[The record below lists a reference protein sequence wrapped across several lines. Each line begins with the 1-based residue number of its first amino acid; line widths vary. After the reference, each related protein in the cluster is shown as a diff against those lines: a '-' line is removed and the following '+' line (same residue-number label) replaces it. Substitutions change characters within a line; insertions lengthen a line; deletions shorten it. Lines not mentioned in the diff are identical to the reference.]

1 MGFGLLGSDVA
12 YYVAVCDLDSFG
24 YLILVNKKHV
34 LVPSISR
41 ITWKRRPI
49 SFPNALVHFGLLGPF
64 IR

>member
-1 MGFGLLGSDVA
+1 MGFSILGSVVE
-12 YYVAVCDLDSFG
+12 YYAAVCDLASFG

-49 SFPNALVHFGLLGPF
+49 SFPNALVNVGL
-64 IR
+64 